1 MLDFY
6 PALVCICRSGFEM
19 SKIEGWVCKY
29 LLWAFLSIYYPVHRK
44 ASEMI
49 EMYFFQAKP
58 VSPIALHGL
67 RHRAHPTG

>member
-1 MLDFY
+1 MNVFLGQV
-6 PALVCICRSGFEM
+6 LKCQRL
-19 SKIEGWVCKY
+19 KQGWMCKY

>member
-19 SKIEGWVCKY
+19 SKIEGWVCRY
-29 LLWAFLSIYYPVHRK
+29 LLWTFLSIYYPVHRK
-44 ASEMI
+44 TSEMI
-49 EMYFFQAKP
+49 EMYFFQAT
-58 VSPIALHGL
+58 SPIYGL